1 MMITI
6 FTPAYN
12 RAHLLPRLYESLEA
26 QSCKDFEWIVV
37 DDGSKDN
44 TREVVEEYMA
54 RASFPVRYFYQE
66 NGGKHRAIN
75 RGVKEAKG
83 ELFFI
88 ADNDDWLPANAV
100 EVVVEDFEAVKDD
113 DSFAGVCGL
122 DAYEDGRIV
131 GSGLP
136 ADVQDC
142 TAHEIRYRYNV
153 TGDMK
158 EVFRTSV
165 MREFPFPDNEGERFC
180 PEALV
185 WNRIALKYK
194 LRYINI
200 PIYKVEYQPDG
211 LTANIMRV
219 RHFSPMASM
228 STYAE
233 LYHAPVPFIVR
244 LKAAINYWR
253 FTPLRYYGR
262 VLRYKMIGL
271 PLFLQPLGT
280 FMRLNDKRK
289 L

>member
-1 MMITI
+1 MITI

-12 RAHLLPRLYESLEA
+12 RAHLLPRLYESIEA
-26 QSCKDFEWIVV
+26 QSCKDFEWVVV

-88 ADNDDWLPANAV
+88 ADNDDWLPVTAV
-100 EVVVEDFEAVKDD
+100 EVVVKEFEAVKSD

-131 GSGLP
+131 GSGMLC
-136 ADVQDC
+136 DVLDC
-142 TAHEIRYRYNV
+142 TAHEIRYQYNV

-165 MREFPFPDNEGERFC
+165 MRQFPFPDIEGERFC

-185 WNRIALKYK
+185 WNRIAMKYK

-200 PIYKVEYQPDG
+200 PIYIAEYQPDG

-219 RHFSPMASM
+219 RHFSPLASM
-228 STYAE
+228 ATYAE
-233 LYHAPVPFIVR
+233 LSHAPVPLAVR
-244 LKAAINYWR
+244 LKSTINYWR
-253 FTPLRYYGR
+253 FTPWRYYGKTSCF
-262 VLRYKMIGL
+262 KMLNCTIV
-271 PLFLQPLGT
+271 LQPLGAL
-280 FMRLNDKRK
+280 MRLNDKRK

>member
-1 MMITI
+1 MLISV

-12 RAHLLPRLYESLEA
+12 RAHLLPRLYESLES
-26 QSCKDFEWIVV
+26 QSCKDFEWVVV
-37 DDGSKDN
+37 DDGSRDN
-44 TREVVEEYMA
+44 TREVVEQFTA
-54 RASFPVRYFYQE
+54 AASFPVKYIYQE

-75 RGVKEAKG
+75 RGAQEAQG

-88 ADNDDWLPANAV
+88 ADADDWLTETAV
-100 EVVVEDFEAVKDD
+100 EVVVNEFDAIKEDA
-113 DSFAGVCGL
+113 SFAGVCGL

-136 ADVQDC
+136 GDVLDC
-142 TAHEIRYRYNV
+142 TAHEIRFRYHV

-194 LRYINI
+194 LRYFNKS
-200 PIYKVEYQPDG
+200 IYIAEYQPDG

-219 RHFSPMASM
+219 RHFSPLATMA
-228 STYAE
+228 TYAE
-233 LYHAPVPFIVR
+233 LYHASVPMRERI
-244 LKAAINYWR
+244 KAAINYWR
-253 FTPLRYYGR
+253 FTPLRNYG
-262 VLRYKMIGL
+262 KIGQFRML
-271 PLFLQPLGT
+271 NISLVFQPLGAL
-280 FMRLNDKRK
+280 MRLNDKRK